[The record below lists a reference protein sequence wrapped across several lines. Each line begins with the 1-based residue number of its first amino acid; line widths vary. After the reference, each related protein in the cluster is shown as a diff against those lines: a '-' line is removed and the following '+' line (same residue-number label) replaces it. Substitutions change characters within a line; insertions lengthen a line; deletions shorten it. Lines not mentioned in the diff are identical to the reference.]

1 MRVEANFQK
10 LKPWLNEKKAVAFVI
25 CFAYPLSKSK
35 EKIMIELDKMR
46 FYTLSEIEKEIGEAV
61 FTITD

>member
-1 MRVEANFQK
+1 MRVQADFEK
-10 LKPWLNEKKAVAFVI
+10 LKPWLTEKKAVAFVI

-46 FYTLSEIEKEIGEAV
+46 FFTLAEIEKEIGEVV
-61 FTITD
+61 FTITN

>member
-25 CFAYPLSKSK
+25 CFAHPSSKSK

-46 FYTLSEIEKEIGEAV
+46 FFTLSEIEKEIGEAV

>member
-1 MRVEANFQK
+1 MKVEVNFEK
-10 LKPWLNEKKAVAFVI
+10 LKPWLQEKNAVAFVI
-25 CFAYPLSKSK
+25 CFASPSSKSK

-46 FYTLSEIEKEIGEAV
+46 FYTLAEIERDIGEAV